1 MAWECG
7 FVRLLLTGVCSLSRL
22 CIRMLLACPL
32 LEGKAV
38 SLSDR
43 WLRPSVSE
51 RLVYLNSRK

>member
-7 FVRLLLTGVCSLSRL
+7 FVRLPRTGVCSLSRL
-22 CIRMLLACPL
+22 CIRMLLACQL
-32 LEGKAV
+32 LKGKAV
-38 SLSDR
+38 SLSDP